1 MKNSPFGLFFFENS
15 ITMNPNCIVA
25 NDIYR
30 ISAASV
36 RGKPEIMKI
45 KKSLY
50 ILALA
55 LTVVS
60 GTAQASMFEGETLDK
75 FSNALAW
82 LIIIAVPIGGLYLF
96 WMVHIL
102 PEKIAHKRHH
112 PQKDAIQTLCL
123 LSLVF
128 GGMLWPFAWLW
139 AYTKPVGYK
148 LAYGTDKVGPDGEPM
163 YDKDDLVE
171 LRRENERLKAA
182 LATSQP
188 NRGA

>member
-1 MKNSPFGLFFFENS
+1 
-15 ITMNPNCIVA
+15 
-25 NDIYR
+25 
-30 ISAASV
+30 
-36 RGKPEIMKI
+36 MKI

-148 LAYGTDKVGPDGEPM
+148 LAYGTDKVGEDGEPM

>member
-1 MKNSPFGLFFFENS
+1 MIFLSKYYVGE
-15 ITMNPNCIVA
+15 
-25 NDIYR
+25 
-30 ISAASV
+30 
-36 RGKPEIMKI
+36 GKPEIMKI
-45 KKSLY
+45 KKSLF

-55 LTVVS
+55 LAAVS
-60 GTAQASMFEGETLDK
+60 GSAQASMFEGEVLDK
-75 FSNALAW
+75 FANALSW
-82 LIIIAVPIGGLYLF
+82 LILLGVPIGGLYVF

-148 LAYGTDKVGPDGEPM
+148 LAYGTDKVGPDGEPL
-163 YDKDDLVE
+163 YDKDDLVM
-171 LRRENERLKAA
+171 LRQENERLKAA
-182 LATSQP
+182 LATTQT

>member
-1 MKNSPFGLFFFENS
+1 
-15 ITMNPNCIVA
+15 
-25 NDIYR
+25 
-30 ISAASV
+30 
-36 RGKPEIMKI
+36 MKI

-139 AYTKPVGYK
+139 AYTKARRLQACLWYRQGRSGWRAHATTRTIWSSSGGKMNV
-148 LAYGTDKVGPDGEPM
+148 
-163 YDKDDLVE
+163 
-171 LRRENERLKAA
+171 LRPPWRPHNQTEAPKSWKQSCSVSMRF
-182 LATSQP
+182 SS
-188 NRGA
+188 G